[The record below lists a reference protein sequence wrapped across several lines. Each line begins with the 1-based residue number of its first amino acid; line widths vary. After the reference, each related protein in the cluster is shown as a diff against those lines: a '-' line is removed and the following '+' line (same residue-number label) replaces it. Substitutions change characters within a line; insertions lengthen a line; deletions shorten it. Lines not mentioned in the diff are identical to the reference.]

1 MTKEDLEA
9 VFDRVR
15 AWPPEKQ
22 EMALAAL
29 RLIEFRQGDIYE
41 LSDEE
46 RADLEEAVAEMERG
60 EVASQE
66 EVDAVFRRR
75 G

>member
-15 AWPPEKQ
+15 SWPPEKQ
-22 EMALAAL
+22 ERALEAL
-29 RLIEFRQGDIYE
+29 QQIETRQGEIYE

-46 RADLEEAVAEMERG
+46 RADLEEALAEMERG

-66 EVDAVFRRR
+66 DVDAVFRRR

>member
-15 AWPPEKQ
+15 SWPPEKQ
-22 EMALAAL
+22 AEAVEVL
-29 RLIEFRQGDIYE
+29 RRMEDADIYE

-46 RADLEEAVAEMERG
+46 RSDLEDALAVMERG
-60 EVASQE
+60 DVASQE